1 MIHHECC
8 VTVHIGS
15 PPQTGTGTLI
25 VTLKDINDNFP
36 VFAKDYRPVVYENE
50 EAFKTVIQISAM
62 DPDTATNGPPFEFWL
77 PCGGG
82 CPCRDNPT
90 CGLFGFKFIPG
101 VCPSTVLSSMAVVR
115 VTSYGEFS
123 ISGNYLQQ
131 MNLIGGHENVFIF
144 GMR

>member
-1 MIHHECC
+1 MTIFNEAFLPLWLINLL
-8 VTVHIGS
+8 TWLTTGT
-15 PPQTGTGTLI
+15 PAQTGTGTLI

-36 VFAKDYRPVVYENE
+36 VFAEDYHPVVYENE
-50 EAFKTVIQISAM
+50 EAFKTVAQISAM

-101 VCPSTVLSSMAVVR
+101 MLPLGTGAPILP
-115 VTSYGEFS
+115 FS
-123 ISGNYLQQ
+123 GVKTWGKSFNWKTDSLD
-131 MNLIGGHENVFIF
+131 
-144 GMR
+144 